1 MSTNLSSYF
10 LKKSRIV
17 AIFLLL
23 WVFLMIVSGFLIRD
37 HFDRLPEE
45 IRSQHTP
52 VSYSFSL
59 VSWGFDSVL
68 SYAVFC
74 IHFLKWEVLQLDR
87 PIWRETN
94 IQQIN
99 RSSEVQESI
108 VPIEETSQSSS
119 LSSSDDASGFVIPFY
134 KEVRSIVWVSELIQ
148 REMLLQKIRALEH
161 EIIFLASF
169 YRVNHDGDL
178 AFDGVTIM
186 QSYHDM
192 FSEENLANIS
202 YQNLKDSYDSS
213 FLALQEYRDES
224 ERLRNIA
231 RIKRQDLVLSEKQK
245 WVGITPP
252 SAPFFDIYSQ
262 IFISLWDQK
271 MYVYEDGDLILST
284 PITSG
289 RKRFETVTWVFQVY
303 NKQKNKILRSPFP
316 DEKYELWVD
325 YWIAFH
331 GAYGIHDSCNRK
343 NCWRKEF
350 WVSSYT
356 SAGSHGCVNTPYEA
370 VKWIY
375 DWAKIGTTVYVD

>member
-1 MSTNLSSYF
+1 MVFGY
-10 LKKSRIV
+10 
-17 AIFLLL
+17 
-23 WVFLMIVSGFLIRD
+23 WVWSQFNQ
-37 HFDRLPEE
+37 LPEE
-45 IRSQHTP
+45 TRSQYTP
-52 VSYSFSL
+52 VSYSL
-59 VSWGFDSVL
+59 TLAQWGIDSTWSYVVL
-68 SYAVFC
+68 W

-87 PIWRETN
+87 PVLFET
-94 IQQIN
+94 
-99 RSSEVQESI
+99 SAQESALGEQSL
-108 VPIEETSQSSS
+108 VPSIQNSPQQEGTNSTTDM
-119 LSSSDDASGFVIPFY
+119 SSDGVSGSVVPFY
-134 KEVRSIVWVSELIQ
+134 KEVRSIVWASESIQ

-161 EIIFLASF
+161 EITFLASF
-169 YRVNHDGDL
+169 YRVNHDGDMV
-178 AFDGVTIM
+178 FDDVTIM
-186 QSYHDM
+186 QSYHDI
-192 FSEENLANIS
+192 FSEENLVNVS

-231 RIKRQDLVLSEKQK
+231 RIKRQDLILSEKQK
-245 WVGITPP
+245 WVDTTPP

-262 IFISLWDQK
+262 IFISLLDQK

-325 YWIAFH
+325 YWIAFY